1 MHRILICDDEDGIL
15 RYLSKLL
22 KAHGYAVE
30 TCSSGAALQVR
41 LGRLPDE
48 PVDLLLQDV
57 RLPDCSGIELLK
69 LARRKAPE
77 LPVVMMTA
85 HGSVDDAVH
94 AIRLGAYDY
103 VLKPFPKEKILGVLA
118 KALEHRRLAD
128 ENRRL
133 REELQR
139 GGGDTSIIFCS
150 ARFRQV
156 YDLTL
161 QVASS
166 DANILILGESGTGKE
181 LIAHTLHSNSPRK
194 ARPFV
199 SINCAAL
206 TDNLLESQLFGHLRG
221 AFTGAVMNQ
230 KGLLEEADGGT
241 LFLDEIGDVSAAVQ
255 AKLLRV
261 IQEKEFIPIGSTKPK
276 TVDVRF
282 VAATNRDLQQDAA
295 AGRFREDLYYRLNV
309 ISLTLP
315 PLRERPEDIEPLAL
329 HFVKRYAARMSKEL
343 HGIAPEAL
351 RCLSRYHWP
360 GNVREL
366 ENVIE
371 RAVILANGP
380 LLTENLLPVSSRPE
394 QARSAEPLPM
404 ISLDELER
412 RHILAVYR
420 QTGFH
425 KSKTAEVLGVSRKT
439 LDRKLAEYSSE

>member
-30 TCSSGAALQVR
+30 TCSSGAALQAR

-48 PVDLLLQDV
+48 PFDLLLQDV
-57 RLPDCSGIELLK
+57 RLPDYSGIDLLK
-69 LARRKAPE
+69 LARRKVPE

-94 AIRLGAYDY
+94 AMRLGAYDY

-118 KALEHRRLAD
+118 KALENRRLAD

-181 LIAHTLHSNSPRK
+181 LT
-194 ARPFV
+194 ARAIHQLSKRRNQPLV
-199 SINCAAL
+199 MVNCPAIPEH
-206 TDNLLESQLFGHLRG
+206 LLESELFGHVKG
-221 AFTGAVMNQ
+221 SFTGAIRDKAGRFEM
-230 KGLLEEADGGT
+230 ADGGT
-241 LFLDEIGDVSAAVQ
+241 IFLDEIGDISPAMQVR
-255 AKLLRV
+255 LLRV
-261 IQEKEFIPIGSTKPK
+261 LQERKVERVGGTRPVD
-276 TVDVRF
+276 VDVRV
-282 VAATNRDLQQDAA
+282 VAATNQNLPEKIKR
-295 AGRFREDLYYRLNV
+295 GEFREDLFYRLKV
-309 ISLTLP
+309 VTLALP
-315 PLRERPEDIEPLAL
+315 PLRERLSDIPLL
-329 HFVKRYAARMSKEL
+329 VDFFVQRFNGRFKRDIRGVSDEVMRFFMSYE
-343 HGIAPEAL
+343 
-351 RCLSRYHWP
+351 WP

-366 ENVIE
+366 EHVMEHAFILCPGTLILSEHLPPDLSTHIPGAGSRQLREDENEAETIRQALEKCGWNKAKAARLLGISRRTIYRKIE
-371 RAVILANGP
+371 ELAIQ
-380 LLTENLLPVSSRPE
+380 E
-394 QARSAEPLPM
+394 
-404 ISLDELER
+404 
-412 RHILAVYR
+412 
-420 QTGFH
+420 
-425 KSKTAEVLGVSRKT
+425 
-439 LDRKLAEYSSE
+439 